1 MFSIKY
7 SETGNKTYRN
17 IKICVRSSTIT
28 FLYIKGLGKSFWK
41 ISWSFRHVKGRGKCI
56 YYKRWWSNHTKIYIR
71 GIGYLYLI
79 TYAGKG
85 GAAFIVG
92 ILKAIF
98 NSAGFPT
105 SKIEYY
111 TNSDDI
117 DDNNTKSLYPSTLF
131 FIVFKQEAIKWT
143 MWINNILFDDINK
156 KIDFNIYIQL
166 FLISEYGFININ
178 KITNNIAIS
187 SKVRLLKSVRSK

>member
-1 MFSIKY
+1 M
-7 SETGNKTYRN
+7 
-17 IKICVRSSTIT
+17 
-28 FLYIKGLGKSFWK
+28 
-41 ISWSFRHVKGRGKCI
+41 
-56 YYKRWWSNHTKIYIR
+56 
-71 GIGYLYLI
+71 
-79 TYAGKG
+79 
-85 GAAFIVG
+85 
-92 ILKAIF
+92 KAIF

-117 DDNNTKSLYPSTLF
+117 DDNNTKSLYQSTLF

-143 MWINNILFDDINK
+143 MWINNILFYDINK

-187 SKVRLLKSVRSK
+187 SKVRVLKSVRSK

>member
-1 MFSIKY
+1 MRSFRLFEFKYFALFDSFSYFIDL
-7 SETGNKTYRN
+7 SIPLTHDID
-17 IKICVRSSTIT
+17 IKIIIEIPNVTAN
-28 FLYIKGLGKSFWK
+28 
-41 ISWSFRHVKGRGKCI
+41 ISAIVIQFYTLKNII
-56 YYKRWWSNHTKIYIR
+56 YY
-71 GIGYLYLI
+71 GLLYLYLI

-131 FIVFKQEAIKWT
+131 FIVFKQEAIK
-143 MWINNILFDDINK
+143 
-156 KIDFNIYIQL
+156 
-166 FLISEYGFININ
+166 
-178 KITNNIAIS
+178 
-187 SKVRLLKSVRSK
+187 